1 MARSPGPQ
9 LGTRRHGLSFLLMKS
24 CNLILHC
31 GADAVERDALKA
43 VRLPLA
49 TESFQPISHLRLV
62 EQVERALAA
71 SHLSIV
77 NQAHALSHRGD
88 RYFGLI
94 QVNNGAENPGGS
106 WVVGVRN
113 AHDKKFTAGIV
124 AGLAVFVCDNLSFS
138 GEVQLARKHTRFIE
152 RDLPMLTERAIGQLV
167 ERWHS
172 QDTRIARY
180 QDTALND
187 ATAHDLMIRAVDVG
201 VVAASNLPKVI
212 SEWREPKFPEFA
224 PRNSWSFFNAVTEV
238 LKGNLSLLPRRT
250 QALHGLMD
258 SHVGLVGRN

>member
-1 MARSPGPQ
+1 MARGASLQ
-9 LGTRRHGLSFLLMKS
+9 KETQRCGLSFLLMKS

-43 VRLPLA
+43 VRTPVA
-49 TESFQPISHLRLV
+49 TATWQPVPHLRLV

-71 SHLSIV
+71 SHLTVV
-77 NQAHALSHRGD
+77 NQSHALSHGGD
-88 RYFGLI
+88 RYFGLL
-94 QVNNGAENPGGS
+94 Q
-106 WVVGVRN
+106 VRN
-113 AHDKKFTAGIV
+113 GGEHPDYAWVLGLRNSHDKRFPLGLCAG
-124 AGLAVFVCDNLSFS
+124 ASAFVCDNLSFS
-138 GEVQLARKHTRFIE
+138 SEVQLARKHTRFIE

-180 QDTALND
+180 RNTGLND
-187 ATAHDLMIRAVDVG
+187 IAVHDLMIRAVDVG
-201 VVAASNLPKVI
+201 VVPMSTLPKVV
-212 SEWREPKFPEFA
+212 SEWRAPSHPEFQ
-224 PRNSWSFFNAVTEV
+224 PRNIWSLFNAFTEA

-258 SHVGLVGRN
+258 SHVGLAGRN

>member
-1 MARSPGPQ
+1 
-9 LGTRRHGLSFLLMKS
+9 MKS

-43 VRLPLA
+43 VRTPVA
-49 TESFQPISHLRLV
+49 TATWQPVPHLRLV

-71 SHLSIV
+71 SHLTIV

-94 QVNNGAENPGGS
+94 QLDNGAPDQGRGLLL
-106 WVVGVRN
+106 GLRN
-113 AHDKKFTAGIV
+113 SHDKKFPAGIV
-124 AGLAVFVCDNLSFS
+124 AGAAVFVCDNLSFS

-152 RDLPMLTERAIGQLV
+152 RDLPQITESAIGQLF
-167 ERWHS
+167 EHWSS
-172 QDTRIARY
+172 QETRIARY
-180 QDTALND
+180 QEVAIDDVA
-187 ATAHDLMIRAVDVG
+187 AHDLMIRAVDVG
-201 VVAASNLPKVI
+201 VLAASNLPKVI
-212 SEWREPKFPEFA
+212 SEWRKPKFPEFS